1 MKPALNLRTARHI
14 HRWIGAVLASFL
26 LIIALSGTALIWK
39 DSYLRLVFPQP
50 EHHFDANSVT
60 QLALAAEAAFG
71 DENIILGRINER
83 TNLMRLSL
91 RDGRAAYLNAD
102 GAVLEVWLPNVR
114 IEDWLLDLHHRFL
127 SGTRG
132 LYLSGFIGIAALVS
146 ILFGVLAFWPAR
158 RAWRQGFRLRGTGR
172 MHMLTSHRN
181 SGIVLA
187 APLFIL
193 ILSGVFLTFPT
204 ISRNALLWFHNPAHY
219 GETFGD
225 GVDDLEGNAEST
237 WGRAIAR
244 TLAVF
249 PDAQITALTWP
260 IGGNERVI
268 HIRTTGEWA
277 DAGNSSVQITVP
289 DGYMDIRIDATQLPA
304 GERTYNLLAALHTSQ
319 LGGRLYDIIQT
330 VLGLGAAWLALLGL
344 VSFIRKPRG

>member
-1 MKPALNLRTARHI
+1 MKPVLNMRTARHI
-14 HRWIGAVLASFL
+14 HRWIGAILALFL
-26 LIIALSGTALIWK
+26 LMIALSGTALIWK
-39 DSYLRLVFPQP
+39 DIYLRFVFPQP
-50 EHHFDANSVT
+50 EHQFDATAVT

-71 DENIILGRINER
+71 DDNIILGRVNEN

-91 RDGRAAYLNAD
+91 RDGRAAYLNTD
-102 GAVLEVWLPNVR
+102 GAVLDVWSPNAR

-132 LYLSGFIGIAALVS
+132 LYVSGFIGIAALVS
-146 ILFGVLAFWPAR
+146 ILLGVIAFWPAR

-181 SGIVLA
+181 NGIVLA
-187 APLFIL
+187 GPLFVL

-204 ISRNALLWFHNPAHY
+204 ISRNALLWFHNPAQY

-225 GVDDLEGNAEST
+225 GVDDLEGTAEST
-237 WGRAIAR
+237 WRRSIDRA
-244 TLAVF
+244 LAVF

-277 DAGNSSVQITVP
+277 YTGNSSAQITVP
-289 DGYMDIRIDATQLPA
+289 DGYMDIRIDATALPA
-304 GERTYNLLAALHTSQ
+304 GERTYNLLAALHSSQ
-319 LGGRLYDIIQT
+319 LGGRVYDIMQT
-330 VLGLGAAWLALLGL
+330 VFGLGLAWLALLGL